1 MKFAQSEAIN
11 KMNKAKLDQ
20 VFNLNSS
27 DEVFSFMKDYA
38 YKNQDLSAALIRHF
52 LPDDIDLDSLRAE
65 VKNIIFSVEESGD
78 RWGPSLNWYQIDVQL
93 GRMMEKARYYDREGE
108 FDAAASIASE
118 VILFVG
124 KHYSD
129 DRVYECEGFD
139 GYDFETRSAADML
152 ISLIESKVLDVNT
165 IRRISNDIDKVL
177 GTTAFQDGGY
187 CLADLSELQSVL
199 EGVFDNFDDHL
210 ASLDKIIDNAGRS
223 VYYRNRWLFRKVAYL
238 NYKEKYDAAQKTIDD
253 NFFVPELSK
262 MRIDSQVF
270 HGQIEEAIESLD
282 RAIECTEDSSYVHN
296 CHKRKMELLET
307 TGDTPRLAEELEYL
321 ILNSYSSEYDYYLQL
336 KHVMGRM
343 PANSSDRL
351 HTIIEKLV
359 NKRCF
364 HTQKDVAR
372 ICAEENMISQLAE
385 CLSWN
390 NDYDGECYMVL
401 AKYGNLLDSST
412 RRKIVEGHID
422 HIRTRAIPAD
432 SRKYCYIVSNMKAL
446 RDSCIEGQ
454 AAVNKLIEEF
464 RAQYSRR
471 PSMMSELDKL
481 C

>member
-1 MKFAQSEAIN
+1 
-11 KMNKAKLDQ
+11 MNKAKLDQ
-20 VFNLNSS
+20 VFNLNNS

-38 YKNQDLSAALIRHF
+38 YKNQDLSDELILHF

-65 VKNIIFSVEESGD
+65 VRNIIFSVDEREHG
-78 RWGPSLNWYQIDVQL
+78 WGPSLNWYQIDVQL

-129 DRVYECEGFD
+129 DCVYECEGFD
-139 GYDFETRSAADML
+139 GYDFESRSAADML
-152 ISLIESKVLDVNT
+152 ISLIESRVLDIGT
-165 IRRISNDIDKVL
+165 IRRISSDIDKASE
-177 GTTAFQDGGY
+177 TTTFRDGGY
-187 CLADLSELQSVL
+187 CIADLSELQSVL
-199 EGVFDNFDDHL
+199 EGVFDNFDEHL
-210 ASLDKIIDNAGRS
+210 ASLDKIIDNAGRA

-262 MRIDSQVF
+262 MRIDSQIF

-282 RAIECTEDSSYVHN
+282 RAIACTED
-296 CHKRKMELLET
+296 
-307 TGDTPRLAEELEYL
+307 
-321 ILNSYSSEYDYYLQL
+321 YSSEYDYYLQL
-336 KHVMGRM
+336 KHVLEQL
-343 PANSSDRL
+343 PANSPNRL

-359 NKRCF
+359 NQRRF
-364 HTQKDVAR
+364 HNQRDTAR
-372 ICAEENMISQLAE
+372 ICAEENMIPQLAE

-390 NDYDGECYMVL
+390 NDYNDECYMVL
-401 AKYGNLLDSST
+401 AEYGKLLDSPT

-422 HIRTRAIPAD
+422 NIRTKAIPTD
-432 SRKYCYIVSNMKAL
+432 SRRYCYIVSNMKAL
-446 RDSCIEGQ
+446 RDSCSEGQ

-464 RAQYSRR
+464 RTQYCRR
-471 PSMMSELDKL
+471 PSMMRELNKL
-481 C
+481 R

>member
-1 MKFAQSEAIN
+1 MHSGTTN
-11 KMNKAKLDQ
+11 KMNKTKLDQ
-20 VFNLNSS
+20 VFNLNNS

-65 VKNIIFSVEESGD
+65 VRNIIFSVDEREHG
-78 RWGPSLNWYQIDVQL
+78 WGPAFDWYQIDVQL
-93 GRMMEKARYYDREGE
+93 GRMMEKAKYYDREGE

-129 DRVYECEGFD
+129 DCVYECEGFD
-139 GYDFETRSAADML
+139 GYDFETKSAADML
-152 ISLIESKVLDVNT
+152 ISLIESKVLDINT
-165 IRRISNDIDKVL
+165 IRRISSDIDKAS
-177 GTTAFQDGGY
+177 GTSTFHDGGY
-187 CLADLSELQSVL
+187 CIADLSELQSVL
-199 EGVFDNFDDHL
+199 EGVFDNFDEHL

-223 VYYRNRWLFRKVAYL
+223 VYYRNRWLLRKVAYL

-262 MRIDSQVF
+262 MRIDSQIF
-270 HGQIEEAIESLD
+270 HGQIEDAIESLD
-282 RAIECTEDSSYVHN
+282 RAIECTEDSSYVHS
-296 CHKRKMELLET
+296 CHERKMELLKT
-307 TGDTPRLAEELEYL
+307 TGDTSRLAEELEYL
-321 ILNSYSSEYDYYLQL
+321 FLNSYSSEYDYYLQL
-336 KHVMGRM
+336 KHVLEQL
-343 PANSSDRL
+343 PANSPNRL

-359 NKRCF
+359 NQRRF
-364 HTQKDVAR
+364 HNQRDTAR
-372 ICAEENMISQLAE
+372 ICAEENMIPQLAE

-390 NDYDGECYMVL
+390 NDYNDECYMVL
-401 AKYGNLLDSST
+401 AEYGKLLDSST

-446 RDSCIEGQ
+446 RDSCSEGQ

-464 RAQYSRR
+464 RIQYCRR
-471 PSMMSELDKL
+471 PSMMGELNKL
-481 C
+481 R